1 MADDYLKLSARR
13 RRAMLDH
20 ALELHGWTCCI
31 CGGPI
36 AEGDESLQHVKARS
50 RGGTNDENN
59 RRPAHKRCNSALG
72 NREIDPSLIVYGGE
86 LLLIE
91 WQQKLGR

>member
-1 MADDYLKLSARR
+1 MDEYQSLSPRR
-13 RRAMLDH
+13 RRAMLDT
-20 ALELHGWTCCI
+20 ALELHGWTCSI

-50 RGGTNDENN
+50 RGGTNDEQNL
-59 RRPAHKRCNSALG
+59 RPAHKRCNSALG